1 MWKRGIHK
9 NSVSDEQTA
18 ESVVLTA
25 CARGV
30 QGAQDIV
37 QVVVLVLRQVQPLLL
52 YIVNLFLGLQH
63 NKIPVLTL
71 VSK

>member
-1 MWKRGIHK
+1 MWKRGIHN